1 MSSYVP
7 PHQRKPDPL
16 SKENFPSLSGTPV
29 RSNANPWNSSFASK
43 AREWN
48 KKTEEETFKKNFEQE
63 RERQRLERERI
74 DRNSV
79 FVYHSH
85 RNDYDDSEYSPV
97 ANDVA
102 STTKDDWETVERKQR
117 VELST
122 EEKIAK
128 QEKELAEELQQRDM
142 EETAYGNDEWDY
154 RDRRTIS

>member
-1 MSSYVP
+1 M
-7 PHQRKPDPL
+7 
-16 SKENFPSLSGTPV
+16 
-29 RSNANPWNSSFASK
+29 
-43 AREWN
+43 
-48 KKTEEETFKKNFEQE
+48 
-63 RERQRLERERI
+63 
-74 DRNSV
+74 
-79 FVYHSH
+79 
-85 RNDYDDSEYSPV
+85 